1 VLGTSDVGTGAF
13 DVGVGDGAN
22 AEKMIVGSVGA
33 AVGCTV
39 VGSCVVEVAVRVDGD
54 EAVVERVGTVVGSCV
69 VEVAVRVD
77 GNEAVVERVGTE
89 IECAVV
95 ERSWVEEVT
104 VGVEFG
110 SKMLVYRVL
119 KPSWST
125 HSAADSG
132 AKYAITLYVLP
143 ILKVSASNRRT
154 TSSTPLPV
162 LYVC

>member
-1 VLGTSDVGTGAF
+1 VLGTSDAGESVSRATDVGTGAF

-54 EAVVERVGTVVGSCV
+54 
-69 VEVAVRVD
+69 
-77 GNEAVVERVGTE
+77 EAVVERVGTE